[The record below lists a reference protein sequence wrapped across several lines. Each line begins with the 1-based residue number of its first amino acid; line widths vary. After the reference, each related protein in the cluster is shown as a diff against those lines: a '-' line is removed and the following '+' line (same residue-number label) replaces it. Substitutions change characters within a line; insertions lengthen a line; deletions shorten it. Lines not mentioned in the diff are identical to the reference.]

1 MFIRLFIQYSIDLNK
16 FFKQQKKKLI
26 GGGK

>member
-1 MFIRLFIQYSIDLNK
+1 MTENMFIRLFIIDLNK
-16 FFKQQKKKLI
+16 FFKQQKKLI